1 MNKQAVRI
9 TQFVINSI
17 LTFVSFTSAILGFLL
32 LIPLAIT
39 ALISFFVH
47 NWSFFWNFLV
57 IVAILLG
64 VAFSI
69 DTLSFKL
76 PEIFGK
82 FFEEE
87 KEDEKIYQEYENW
100 FNEWYQK
107 EYEKYHQ
114 KWQEQQNQ
122 QGYSTHY
129 SAEDIIE
136 KFEENLKVLGLDS
149 SDELTLQTIK
159 KAHRTKAKEFHPDK
173 NPGKDTTADMQRI
186 NAAKEYLDANL
197 EYYLSKISKN

>member
-17 LTFVSFTSAILGFLL
+17 LTFVSFTSAILVFLL
-32 LIPLAIT
+32 LVPLAIT

-64 VAFSI
+64 VAFFI
-69 DTLSFKL
+69 ETLSFKL
-76 PEIFGK
+76 PEMFGK

-107 EYEKYHQ
+107 EYEKYQQ

-129 SAEDIIE
+129 SAEDII
-136 KFEENLKVLGLDS
+136 DS
-149 SDELTLQTIK
+149 SGELTLQTIK

-173 NPGKDTTADMQRI
+173 NPGKDTTADMQRV

>member
-17 LTFVSFTSAILGFLL
+17 LTFVSFTSAILVFLL

-57 IVAILLG
+57 IVTILLG

-76 PEIFGK
+76 PEMFGK

-114 KWQEQQNQ
+114 KGQEQQNQ

-136 KFEENLKVLGLDS
+136 KFEMIKSYSNKILYYDESLENL
-149 SDELTLQTIK
+149 
-159 KAHRTKAKEFHPDK
+159 
-173 NPGKDTTADMQRI
+173 
-186 NAAKEYLDANL
+186 
-197 EYYLSKISKN
+197 